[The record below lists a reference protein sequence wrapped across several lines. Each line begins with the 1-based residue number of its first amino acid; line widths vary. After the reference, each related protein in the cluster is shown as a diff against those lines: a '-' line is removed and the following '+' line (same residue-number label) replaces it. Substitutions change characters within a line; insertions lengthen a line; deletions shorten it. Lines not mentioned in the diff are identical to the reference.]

1 MGGGGKQAGRPVALP
16 PKVALMKRFHAQTE
30 ELRFAADFVQRR
42 QTVVDI
48 KDRVLQSLR
57 RDRSGELLKL
67 ENELRVRGAL
77 FFVEVFRKT
86 KEQKIAQKIK
96 DRFLDRG
103 GAPFRA
109 RHRAFDNGGIF
120 LRHWFPRLEISAV
133 AGQTGN

>member
-1 MGGGGKQAGRPVALP
+1 
-16 PKVALMKRFHAQTE
+16 MKRFHAQTE

-103 GAPFRA
+103 IAPFLHRQRA
-109 RHRAFDNGGIF
+109 ITQGRSSLAHSSR
-120 LRHWFPRLEISAV
+120 
-133 AGQTGN
+133 